1 MEVREIKAVV
11 ENLDDFIEV
20 TEGIFRLRSMV
31 LDLAVSGLLTE
42 QDKSEGTAEDLYKAI
57 QRAKEKI
64 PSTKKV
70 KPLSPVAEEEVP
82 FQIPNNWKWVRLGQI
97 SNYGSPK
104 KVSPKNIKE
113 GTLVV
118 ELEDIEKDSGRIL
131 LKRYYPDREV
141 KSDRSFFDSNFVLY
155 GKLRPYLNKVIV
167 TDEPGVCSTELVPL
181 EMFAGCNPFYLQLAL
196 MSGYFVRHVNELT
209 YGVKMPRLGTS
220 DGQNAPVPLPPLAE
234 QKRIVERVDEL
245 MKLIDQLE
253 VEKKARDEVRG
264 KMAVSAFYSFGT
276 EHNEFALK
284 HLSELVKTPSDIDAL
299 EKSISSLAVRALL
312 TEQKINEKVS
322 VTDEILEGDF
332 VIPETWSWMKWKSVL
347 DDDKYSM
354 KRGPF
359 GSSLKKEFF
368 VPEGIKVYE
377 QRNAIHN
384 VDGERYFINEE
395 KYEELKAF
403 TVRPGDFIIS
413 CSGTLG
419 RIAELK
425 KDSKIGIINQALLKV
440 RLNNDLILNSY
451 FKILFESD
459 YIQNRIYAE
468 ALGIA
473 MTNMVGVK
481 VLKEVLMPI
490 PPIAEQKRIVA
501 KVNELKEMVQKLRE
515 VIEK

>member
-1 MEVREIKAVV
+1 MEVKEIKTVV
-11 ENLDDFIEV
+11 ENLNDFIEV
-20 TEGIFRLRSMV
+20 PNGISRLRSAV
-31 LDLAVSGLLTE
+31 LDLAVRGLLTE
-42 QDKSEGTAEDLYKAI
+42 QKSVDGTAEDLYNEI
-57 QRAKEKI
+57 QKVKEKI
-64 PSTKKV
+64 TKKKT
-70 KPLSPVAEEEVP
+70 KPNVIENKEIP
-82 FQIPNNWKWVRLGQI
+82 FDIPASWKWMKTREFTVDCGQKTPDRDFLYI
-97 SNYGSPK
+97 DVNSIDSKKGIIVSPK
-104 KVSPKNIKE
+104 KTSSEKAPSRARKLVGEK
-113 GTLVV
+113 TLIYSTV
-118 ELEDIEKDSGRIL
+118 
-131 LKRYYPDREV
+131 
-141 KSDRSFFDSNFVLY
+141 
-155 GKLRPYLNKVIV
+155 RPYLLNTAVLSNSDFEKEVIV
-167 TDEPGVCSTELVPL
+167 STAFIVLHPIGNLISSDYLHLV
-181 EMFAGCNPFYLQLAL
+181 
-196 MSGYFVRHVNELT
+196 VR
-209 YGVKMPRLGTS
+209 S
-220 DGQNAPVPLPPLAE
+220 DFFNLKVGEYSKGISYPAINDANFGKLVFPIPPLAE

-253 VEKKARDEVRG
+253 VEKKERDEVRN

-276 EHNEFALK
+276 EHNEFALE
-284 HLSELVKTPSDIDAL
+284 HLSVLVKTRSDIDAL

-332 VIPETWSWMKWKSVL
+332 VIPENWSWMKWKSVL
-347 DDDKYSM
+347 GDDKYSM

-419 RIAELK
+419 RIAELT

-440 RLNNDLILNSY
+440 RLNNDLILNNY